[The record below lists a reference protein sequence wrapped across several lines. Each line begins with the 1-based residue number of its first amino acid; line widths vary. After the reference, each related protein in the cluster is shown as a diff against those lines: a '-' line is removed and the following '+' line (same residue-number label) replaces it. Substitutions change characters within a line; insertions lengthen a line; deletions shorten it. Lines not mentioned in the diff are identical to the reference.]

1 MNCVDS
7 LGQYL
12 ERWTSYLNDMIQWYS
27 DDALEKND
35 NPQVSLATA
44 VIPPQNPLPKHDEK
58 EECTESASDAATATP
73 ESDNNPLESRAT
85 DLDLLPLSS
94 SKFSQRFNKNYYNI
108 LYVDLNI

>member
-1 MNCVDS
+1 
-7 LGQYL
+7 
-12 ERWTSYLNDMIQWYS
+12 MIQWYS